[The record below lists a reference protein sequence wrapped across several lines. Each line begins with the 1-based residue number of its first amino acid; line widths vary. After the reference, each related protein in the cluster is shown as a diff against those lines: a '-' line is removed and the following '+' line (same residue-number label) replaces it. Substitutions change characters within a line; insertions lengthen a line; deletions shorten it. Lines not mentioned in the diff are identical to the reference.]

1 MKKFLLIIAL
11 IISGMGLNA
20 RNVTDVANNDSQLSF
35 ANIAVEESEI
45 PDDCYELVFNLTD
58 SYGDGWNGGNLH
70 VEFNETT
77 ENLTIENG
85 HSAAFSFIIPKGT
98 VINLTIIPGQYPSEV
113 GFNVSIKG
121 YVMLNIAQ
129 GTYNNNNEENYEIV
143 VPQRLPFI
151 ENSLAEAVGLAED
164 GETIFLTEDLAGEG
178 AVIDKDIVID
188 FGGHTYSL
196 TEGVGSG
203 TLTSNGIQILQGN
216 NVTLKNGC
224 LKVADDYKQNF
235 YILVQNYANLT
246 IEDMHLDG
254 TNLDKYSST
263 DQDSYV
269 LSNNSGNVNIIGNT
283 NITANDEGDKAFAF
297 DVCKYANYDAP
308 TVSVNTIGQI
318 SGNIEVSEGLDSNLN
333 ITGGTFTMDVT
344 PWCSYG
350 FFSESDENG
359 IYDVVKIATGNSLT
373 IDYNGYSLTY
383 TITNTYVFPF
393 ECSVACFT
401 QPTEPTAITIPKT
414 VEINGVEVNVTSIEN
429 NAFYEC
435 SSLTSI
441 EIPNSI
447 TEIGNYA
454 FNGCSSLEKVI
465 FEEDS
470 ELTEFSDAVFSRCD
484 KLTAIDIPS
493 KVVKIHNYAFSES
506 WNMKSIRCLANDVPE
521 VEGFY
526 NTNLVQ
532 IQVPEESIETYK
544 ATEPWSNYTIIKIY
558 PYQYGEYVVEE
569 YEGYSLRFTANPL
582 YEGAEVRLETAPTEP
597 IAITIPAIVEINGVE
612 FNVTTIGTFAF
623 ESCSSLTRIEI
634 PGSVTSI
641 GEYAFVHCSNLNYV
655 RCYAENVPGPVMGVW
670 DDFNGN
676 MFSGADNIKNIQV
689 PEASIE
695 AYKATIPWM
704 WHNVTKIYPYFV
716 GEEFVIDC
724 EEGYSL
730 KFTAM
735 EDLEC
740 SVTGSIQPTEP
751 TAITI
756 PATVE
761 INGVELSVTRI
772 GEGAF
777 SGCSSLTSIEIP
789 SGVTEIGI
797 YAFYNCQSLES
808 VTFGENSQLA
818 TIGESAFRNCSSLTA
833 IDIPRKVVKIHNNAF
848 SDNWNMKSIRCLA
861 NDVPEVNEGGKFYSV
876 NIVQI
881 QVPEESIEAYKAA
894 EPWKNYTITKIY
906 PYHYGEY
913 VVEEYE
919 GYSLR
924 FTANP
929 LYEGAEVRLETAP
942 TEPTAITIPETVKI
956 NGIDFNVTSIESDA
970 FYQCSSLTSIEIP
983 SSVTE
988 IGSGAFYDCQS
999 LESVTFGE
1007 NSQLATIGESAFSYC
1022 SSLTSIEI
1030 PSGVTE
1036 IGSYAFGNCQSLE
1049 SVTFGENSQLA
1060 TIGESAFSGCSSLT
1074 SIEIPSGVT
1083 TIGEFAFY
1091 DCSSL
1096 TSIEIPSSV
1105 TTIGNNTFNGC
1116 SNLEKV
1122 VFEEDSELA
1131 TIEESAFRN
1140 CSSLTSIEIPSGV
1153 TTIGNYAFADCSN
1166 IEKLV
1171 FEENS
1176 QLTTIGNSAFAG
1188 CSSLTSIEIPSSVT
1202 TIGESAF
1209 SGCSN
1214 LVKVAF
1220 EENSQLKSIEDYL
1233 FSGCRSLRSIEIPN
1247 SVKSIGYRSFGE
1259 CRALTSITFEENSQL
1274 VSIGEAAFSNIF
1286 PNFKS
1291 IEIPSSVKEI
1301 KDEAFSSCWDL
1312 ENITFE
1318 ENSQLTS
1325 LGQSV
1330 FEGTPIKEIELPS
1343 CLTAISPSAFKGCEQ
1358 LKSVFIPKNVEYIRN
1373 FAFQN
1378 CSQLETVIIEE
1389 GSKLTSINDLSFSGC
1404 NNLQKIVIPS
1414 GVTYIGFESFSNC
1427 NNMTMVECYATDVPQ
1442 TDSDAFNGCPE
1453 RMRIQVPAE
1462 SLEKYQAETPWNN
1475 YTLVTEI
1482 VRHEIVTSINKEY
1495 MGTTEGDGT
1504 YFNGE
1509 SVTVK
1514 ATAREYGSSW
1524 WDENGQWH
1532 SFYDNSTF
1540 VYWTENGEFVSREQ
1554 EYTFVA
1560 EADRNLQANFM
1571 NNNHWTADPG
1581 ISSHNMTVWAD
1592 VQLEGVSANNI
1603 NIEIG
1608 AFCDGELRGNARI
1621 QYFEAVDKFM
1631 YQLVIYGTNNDNIKF
1646 KLYDHNTQKEMEYLS
1661 HDYLTFVEDATHG
1674 SVGAPKVINFIPISR
1689 IPIEVVCNI
1698 PEACD
1703 VEGAGDYFQGEQVTI
1718 TANDVE
1724 GFLFKNWTLD
1734 GEVISTDKSYTFRVE
1749 RQLRF
1754 VANYEYAHVRHLN
1767 KGWNWYSTYM
1777 QLSGAEGLETVQ
1789 SALGSAATQIKSQ
1802 TAFDTYEYGEWIGAL
1817 DEYYTEKMYMIDIN
1831 SYYGQDITIKGTP
1844 ANPSDYTIELKPN
1857 WNWVG
1862 YPVSYNMSIE
1872 EALQNITPM
1881 HGDYF
1886 KSQTHFSQYY
1896 EGAGWLGALQ
1906 TLEKGQGYMYQNISG
1921 ETREFVYPNQS
1932 NAKSELKSNASLAN
1946 NYWNANMSAYPTNM
1960 SVIAIVENNGMEMS
1974 DYEIAAFSNGECRGS
1989 ARPIY
1994 IEQLDVYMTF
2004 LTICGEVGET
2014 LTFKYYDVASAETY
2028 TLSSVI
2034 TYAANA
2040 TLGTIDTPYIMSM
2053 STTGINENTYDKVNV
2068 YPNPVNVNSE
2078 LYLETE
2084 CDNVEIY
2091 NALGVRIAE
2100 YENVSKIDGIE
2111 TSGVYV
2117 IKVTE
2122 QGNVK
2127 YNRIVVK

>member
-1 MKKFLLIIAL
+1 
-11 IISGMGLNA
+11 MGLNA
-20 RNVTDVANNDSQLSF
+20 Q
-35 ANIAVEESEI
+35 
-45 PDDCYELVFNLTD
+45 NL
-58 SYGDGWNGGNLH
+58 G
-70 VEFNETT
+70 
-77 ENLTIENG
+77 
-85 HSAAFSFIIPKGT
+85 
-98 VINLTIIPGQYPSEV
+98 
-113 GFNVSIKG
+113 
-121 YVMLNIAQ
+121 
-129 GTYNNNNEENYEIV
+129 
-143 VPQRLPFI
+143 
-151 ENSLAEAVGLAED
+151 EA
-164 GETIFLTEDLAGEG
+164 T
-178 AVIDKDIVID
+178 
-188 FGGHTYSL
+188 
-196 TEGVGSG
+196 
-203 TLTSNGIQILQGN
+203 
-216 NVTLKNGC
+216 
-224 LKVADDYKQNF
+224 
-235 YILVQNYANLT
+235 
-246 IEDMHLDG
+246 
-254 TNLDKYSST
+254 
-263 DQDSYV
+263 
-269 LSNNSGNVNIIGNT
+269 
-283 NITANDEGDKAFAF
+283 
-297 DVCKYANYDAP
+297 
-308 TVSVNTIGQI
+308 
-318 SGNIEVSEGLDSNLN
+318 
-333 ITGGTFTMDVT
+333 
-344 PWCSYG
+344 
-350 FFSESDENG
+350 
-359 IYDVVKIATGNSLT
+359 T
-373 IDYNGYSLTY
+373 IDYEGYSLHF
-383 TITNTYVFPF
+383 TITNVEPA
-393 ECSVACFT
+393 ECSVRCST
-401 QPTEPTAITIPKT
+401 QPTEPTAITIPET
-414 VEINGVEVNVTSIEN
+414 VKINGIDFNVTIIESD
-429 NAFYEC
+429 AFYEC

-441 EIPNSI
+441 EIPSGV
-447 TEIGNYA
+447 TEIGNFA
-454 FNGCSSLEKVI
+454 FLSCQNLESVTFGENSQLATIGESAFAGCSSLTSIE
-465 FEEDS
+465 
-470 ELTEFSDAVFSRCD
+470 
-484 KLTAIDIPS
+484 IPS
-493 KVVKIHNYAFSES
+493 GVTTIGEAAFNDCSSLTSIEIPSSVTTIGNSAFYYCSSLTSIEIPSGVTTIGEGAFRECSSLTSIEIPSSVTTIGVRAFSYCFS
-506 WNMKSIRCLANDVPE
+506 L
-521 VEGFY
+521 
-526 NTNLVQ
+526 T
-532 IQVPEESIETYK
+532 SIEIPSSV
-544 ATEPWSNYTIIKIY
+544 TEIGS
-558 PYQYGEYVVEE
+558 
-569 YEGYSLRFTANPL
+569 
-582 YEGAEVRLETAPTEP
+582 GAFSVCVRLES
-597 IAITIPAIVEINGVE
+597 
-612 FNVTTIGTFAF
+612 VTFGEDSQLATIGTFAF
-623 ESCSSLTRIEI
+623 ESCSILTRIEI

-641 GEYAFVHCSNLNYV
+641 GEYAFAQCSNLNYI

-689 PEASIE
+689 PESSIE
-695 AYKATIPWM
+695 AYKTTQPWM
-704 WHNVTKIYPYFV
+704 WHNITKIYPYFV
-716 GEEFVIDC
+716 GEEFVIDY

-735 EDLEC
+735 EDFEC

-761 INGVELSVTRI
+761 INGVEV
-772 GEGAF
+772 
-777 SGCSSLTSIEIP
+777 
-789 SGVTEIGI
+789 
-797 YAFYNCQSLES
+797 
-808 VTFGENSQLA
+808 
-818 TIGESAFRNCSSLTA
+818 
-833 IDIPRKVVKIHNNAF
+833 
-848 SDNWNMKSIRCLA
+848 
-861 NDVPEVNEGGKFYSV
+861 
-876 NIVQI
+876 
-881 QVPEESIEAYKAA
+881 
-894 EPWKNYTITKIY
+894 
-906 PYHYGEY
+906 
-913 VVEEYE
+913 
-919 GYSLR
+919 
-924 FTANP
+924 
-929 LYEGAEVRLETAP
+929 
-942 TEPTAITIPETVKI
+942 
-956 NGIDFNVTSIESDA
+956 NVTSIGNEA
-970 FYQCSSLTSIEIP
+970 F
-983 SSVTE
+983 
-988 IGSGAFYDCQS
+988 
-999 LESVTFGE
+999 
-1007 NSQLATIGESAFSYC
+1007 NS
-1022 SSLTSIEI
+1022 
-1030 PSGVTE
+1030 
-1036 IGSYAFGNCQSLE
+1036 
-1049 SVTFGENSQLA
+1049 
-1060 TIGESAFSGCSSLT
+1060 
-1074 SIEIPSGVT
+1074 
-1083 TIGEFAFY
+1083 
-1091 DCSSL
+1091 CSSL

-1524 WDENGQWH
+1524 RDENGQWH

-1674 SVGAPKVINFIPISR
+1674 SVGTPKVINFIPISR

>member
-58 SYGDGWNGGNLH
+58 MYGDGWEGGSLL

-85 HSAAFSFIIPKGT
+85 RYAAFSFIIPKGT

-113 GFNVSIKG
+113 GFNLSIKG

-129 GTYNNNNEENYEIV
+129 GTYNNNNEVNYEIV

-151 ENSLAEAVGLAED
+151 ENSLAETVGLAED

-308 TVSVNTIGQI
+308 TVSVNTIGEI
-318 SGNIEVSEGLDSNLN
+318 SGNIEVSEGLDGNLN

-344 PWCSYG
+344 PWCPYG
-350 FFSESDENG
+350 FFTESDENG

-383 TITNTYVFPF
+383 TITNTDVFPF
-393 ECSVACFT
+393 ECSVRCSA
-401 QPTEPTAITIPKT
+401 QPTAPTAITIPET
-414 VEINGVEVNVTSIEN
+414 VEINGVEVNVTSIKNE
-429 NAFYEC
+429 AF
-435 SSLTSI
+435 
-441 EIPNSI
+441 
-447 TEIGNYA
+447 
-454 FNGCSSLEKVI
+454 
-465 FEEDS
+465 
-470 ELTEFSDAVFSRCD
+470 R
-484 KLTAIDIPS
+484 
-493 KVVKIHNYAFSES
+493 
-506 WNMKSIRCLANDVPE
+506 
-521 VEGFY
+521 
-526 NTNLVQ
+526 
-532 IQVPEESIETYK
+532 
-544 ATEPWSNYTIIKIY
+544 
-558 PYQYGEYVVEE
+558 
-569 YEGYSLRFTANPL
+569 
-582 YEGAEVRLETAPTEP
+582 
-597 IAITIPAIVEINGVE
+597 
-612 FNVTTIGTFAF
+612 
-623 ESCSSLTRIEI
+623 
-634 PGSVTSI
+634 
-641 GEYAFVHCSNLNYV
+641 
-655 RCYAENVPGPVMGVW
+655 
-670 DDFNGN
+670 
-676 MFSGADNIKNIQV
+676 
-689 PEASIE
+689 
-695 AYKATIPWM
+695 
-704 WHNVTKIYPYFV
+704 
-716 GEEFVIDC
+716 
-724 EEGYSL
+724 
-730 KFTAM
+730 
-735 EDLEC
+735 
-740 SVTGSIQPTEP
+740 
-751 TAITI
+751 
-756 PATVE
+756 
-761 INGVELSVTRI
+761 
-772 GEGAF
+772 
-777 SGCSSLTSIEIP
+777 GCSSLTSIEIP
-789 SGVTEIGI
+789 SAVTTIEE
-797 YAFYNCQSLES
+797 YAF
-808 VTFGENSQLA
+808 A
-818 TIGESAFRNCSSLTA
+818 
-833 IDIPRKVVKIHNNAF
+833 
-848 SDNWNMKSIRCLA
+848 
-861 NDVPEVNEGGKFYSV
+861 
-876 NIVQI
+876 
-881 QVPEESIEAYKAA
+881 
-894 EPWKNYTITKIY
+894 
-906 PYHYGEY
+906 
-913 VVEEYE
+913 
-919 GYSLR
+919 
-924 FTANP
+924 
-929 LYEGAEVRLETAP
+929 
-942 TEPTAITIPETVKI
+942 
-956 NGIDFNVTSIESDA
+956 
-970 FYQCSSLTSIEIP
+970 
-983 SSVTE
+983 
-988 IGSGAFYDCQS
+988 
-999 LESVTFGE
+999 
-1007 NSQLATIGESAFSYC
+1007 
-1022 SSLTSIEI
+1022 
-1030 PSGVTE
+1030 
-1036 IGSYAFGNCQSLE
+1036 
-1049 SVTFGENSQLA
+1049 
-1060 TIGESAFSGCSSLT
+1060 GCSSL
-1074 SIEIPSGVT
+1074 
-1083 TIGEFAFY
+1083 
-1091 DCSSL
+1091 
-1096 TSIEIPSSV
+1096 
-1105 TTIGNNTFNGC
+1105 
-1116 SNLEKV
+1116 
-1122 VFEEDSELA
+1122 
-1131 TIEESAFRN
+1131 
-1140 CSSLTSIEIPSGV
+1140 
-1153 TTIGNYAFADCSN
+1153 
-1166 IEKLV
+1166 EKLV

-1176 QLTTIGNSAFAG
+1176 QLTTIRNNTFEG

-1960 SVIAIVENNGMEMS
+1960 SIIAIVENNGMEMS

>member
-11 IISGMGLNA
+11 IVYGIGLNA
-20 RNVTDVANNDSQLSF
+20 
-35 ANIAVEESEI
+35 
-45 PDDCYELVFNLTD
+45 
-58 SYGDGWNGGNLH
+58 
-70 VEFNETT
+70 
-77 ENLTIENG
+77 
-85 HSAAFSFIIPKGT
+85 
-98 VINLTIIPGQYPSEV
+98 
-113 GFNVSIKG
+113 
-121 YVMLNIAQ
+121 
-129 GTYNNNNEENYEIV
+129 
-143 VPQRLPFI
+143 
-151 ENSLAEAVGLAED
+151 
-164 GETIFLTEDLAGEG
+164 
-178 AVIDKDIVID
+178 
-188 FGGHTYSL
+188 
-196 TEGVGSG
+196 
-203 TLTSNGIQILQGN
+203 
-216 NVTLKNGC
+216 
-224 LKVADDYKQNF
+224 QNF
-235 YILVQNYANLT
+235 G
-246 IEDMHLDG
+246 E
-254 TNLDKYSST
+254 ST
-263 DQDSYV
+263 
-269 LSNNSGNVNIIGNT
+269 
-283 NITANDEGDKAFAF
+283 
-297 DVCKYANYDAP
+297 
-308 TVSVNTIGQI
+308 
-318 SGNIEVSEGLDSNLN
+318 
-333 ITGGTFTMDVT
+333 
-344 PWCSYG
+344 
-350 FFSESDENG
+350 
-359 IYDVVKIATGNSLT
+359 T
-373 IDYNGYSLTY
+373 ID
-383 TITNTYVFPF
+383 
-393 ECSVACFT
+393 
-401 QPTEPTAITIPKT
+401 
-414 VEINGVEVNVTSIEN
+414 
-429 NAFYEC
+429 
-435 SSLTSI
+435 
-441 EIPNSI
+441 
-447 TEIGNYA
+447 
-454 FNGCSSLEKVI
+454 
-465 FEEDS
+465 
-470 ELTEFSDAVFSRCD
+470 
-484 KLTAIDIPS
+484 
-493 KVVKIHNYAFSES
+493 
-506 WNMKSIRCLANDVPE
+506 
-521 VEGFY
+521 
-526 NTNLVQ
+526 
-532 IQVPEESIETYK
+532 
-544 ATEPWSNYTIIKIY
+544 
-558 PYQYGEYVVEE
+558 
-569 YEGYSLRFTANPL
+569 YEGYSLQFTITN
-582 YEGAEVRLETAPTEP
+582 VEP
-597 IAITIPAIVEINGVE
+597 A
-612 FNVTTIGTFAF
+612 
-623 ESCSSLTRIEI
+623 
-634 PGSVTSI
+634 
-641 GEYAFVHCSNLNYV
+641 
-655 RCYAENVPGPVMGVW
+655 
-670 DDFNGN
+670 
-676 MFSGADNIKNIQV
+676 
-689 PEASIE
+689 
-695 AYKATIPWM
+695 
-704 WHNVTKIYPYFV
+704 
-716 GEEFVIDC
+716 
-724 EEGYSL
+724 
-730 KFTAM
+730 
-735 EDLEC
+735 EC
-740 SVTGSIQPTEP
+740 SVYCTTQPTEP

-772 GEGAF
+772 GDGAF
-777 SGCSSLTSIEIP
+777 SDCSSLTSIEIP
-789 SGVTEIGI
+789 SGVTEIVGG
-797 YAFYNCQSLES
+797 AFSH
-808 VTFGENSQLA
+808 
-818 TIGESAFRNCSSLTA
+818 CSSLTSIEIPSSVTTIGYSAFYYCSNLEKVVFEEDSQLVA
-833 IDIPRKVVKIHNNAF
+833 IGGEAFGYCNNLICFDIPSNVVQISEWTFVGSENF
-848 SDNWNMKSIRCLA
+848 KSIRFWSKE
-861 NDVPEVNEGGKFYSV
+861 VPEVPNCYFEGLSGSL
-876 NIVQI
+876 II
-881 QVPEESIEAYKAA
+881 QVPEESIELYKSTDFGMY
-894 EPWKNYTITKIY
+894 YTITKIY

-929 LYEGAEVRLETAP
+929 LVEGAVVRLETSS
-942 TEPTAITIPETVKI
+942 TESTAITIPATVEI
-956 NGIDFNVTSIESDA
+956 NGVEINVISIENEA
-970 FYQCSSLTSIEIP
+970 FRECSSLTSIEIP
-983 SSVTE
+983 SSVTT
-988 IGSGAFYDCQS
+988 IGFNAFQNCSS
-999 LESVTFGE
+999 LEKVIFE
-1007 NSQLATIGESAFSYC
+1007 EDSQLTTIVQDAFSYC

-1030 PSGVTE
+1030 PSGVT
-1036 IGSYAFGNCQSLE
+1036 
-1049 SVTFGENSQLA
+1049 
-1060 TIGESAFSGCSSLT
+1060 TIGG
-1074 SIEIPSGVT
+1074 G
-1083 TIGEFAFY
+1083 AFY
-1091 DCSSL
+1091 
-1096 TSIEIPSSV
+1096 
-1105 TTIGNNTFNGC
+1105 GC

-1122 VFEEDSELA
+1122 VFEE
-1131 TIEESAFRN
+1131 
-1140 CSSLTSIEIPSGV
+1140 
-1153 TTIGNYAFADCSN
+1153 
-1166 IEKLV
+1166 
-1171 FEENS
+1171 NS
-1176 QLTTIGNSAFAG
+1176 QLTTIGELAFVG
-1188 CSSLTSIEIPSSVT
+1188 CSSLTSIEIPNSVT
-1202 TIGESAF
+1202 TIGGFVFED
-1209 SGCSN
+1209 CSN

-1220 EENSQLKSIEDYL
+1220 EENSQLQSIENSA
-1233 FSGCRSLRSIEIPN
+1233 FRICGNLRSIEIPN
-1247 SVKSIGYRSFGE
+1247 SVKSIEKCAFEACY
-1259 CRALTSITFEENSQL
+1259 ALTNVSFEENSQL
-1274 VSIGEAAFSNIF
+1274 VSIGKSAFNA
-1286 PNFKS
+1286 NMNLKS

-1301 KDEAFSSCWDL
+1301 QDEAFGQCWGL
-1312 ENITFE
+1312 EEVTFE

-1325 LGQSV
+1325 LGKSV
-1330 FEGTPIKEIELPS
+1330 FAGAPIKEIELPS
-1343 CLTAISPSAFKGCEQ
+1343 CLTAIGSSAFKDCAQ
-1358 LKSVFIPKNVEYIRN
+1358 LKSVFIPKNVEYIRIL
-1373 FAFQN
+1373 AFQN

-1524 WDENGQWH
+1524 RDENGQWH

-1674 SVGAPKVINFIPISR
+1674 SVETPKVINFIPISR

>member
-1 MKKFLLIIAL
+1 M
-11 IISGMGLNA
+11 
-20 RNVTDVANNDSQLSF
+20 
-35 ANIAVEESEI
+35 
-45 PDDCYELVFNLTD
+45 
-58 SYGDGWNGGNLH
+58 
-70 VEFNETT
+70 
-77 ENLTIENG
+77 
-85 HSAAFSFIIPKGT
+85 
-98 VINLTIIPGQYPSEV
+98 
-113 GFNVSIKG
+113 
-121 YVMLNIAQ
+121 
-129 GTYNNNNEENYEIV
+129 
-143 VPQRLPFI
+143 
-151 ENSLAEAVGLAED
+151 
-164 GETIFLTEDLAGEG
+164 
-178 AVIDKDIVID
+178 
-188 FGGHTYSL
+188 

-235 YILVQNYANLT
+235 YILVQNYSNLT
-246 IEDMHLDG
+246 IQDMHLDG

-318 SGNIEVSEGLDSNLN
+318 SGNIEVSEGLDGNLN

-344 PWCSYG
+344 PWCPYG
-350 FFSESDENG
+350 FACKSSENG
-359 IYDVVKIATGNSLT
+359 TYGVSTAVASGDDVT

-383 TITNTYVFPF
+383 TITNTDVFPF
-393 ECSVACFT
+393 ECSVRCSA
-401 QPTEPTAITIPKT
+401 QPTAPTAITIPET

-441 EIPNSI
+441 EIPSSV
-447 TEIGNYA
+447 TTIGNDA
-454 FNGCSSLEKVI
+454 FNNCSNLQSVT
-465 FEEDS
+465 FGEDS
-470 ELTEFSDAVFSRCD
+470 ELIEFKGGIFGCCG

-493 KVVKIHNYAFSES
+493 KVVKIDAWAFSES
-506 WNMKSIRCLANDVPE
+506 WNIKSIRCYAKEVPE
-521 VEGFY
+521 VGGSFA
-526 NTNLVQ
+526 NT
-532 IQVPEESIETYK
+532 
-544 ATEPWSNYTIIKIY
+544 
-558 PYQYGEYVVEE
+558 
-569 YEGYSLRFTANPL
+569 
-582 YEGAEVRLETAPTEP
+582 
-597 IAITIPAIVEINGVE
+597 
-612 FNVTTIGTFAF
+612 
-623 ESCSSLTRIEI
+623 
-634 PGSVTSI
+634 
-641 GEYAFVHCSNLNYV
+641 
-655 RCYAENVPGPVMGVW
+655 
-670 DDFNGN
+670 
-676 MFSGADNIKNIQV
+676 
-689 PEASIE
+689 
-695 AYKATIPWM
+695 
-704 WHNVTKIYPYFV
+704 
-716 GEEFVIDC
+716 
-724 EEGYSL
+724 
-730 KFTAM
+730 
-735 EDLEC
+735 
-740 SVTGSIQPTEP
+740 
-751 TAITI
+751 
-756 PATVE
+756 
-761 INGVELSVTRI
+761 
-772 GEGAF
+772 
-777 SGCSSLTSIEIP
+777 
-789 SGVTEIGI
+789 
-797 YAFYNCQSLES
+797 
-808 VTFGENSQLA
+808 
-818 TIGESAFRNCSSLTA
+818 
-833 IDIPRKVVKIHNNAF
+833 
-848 SDNWNMKSIRCLA
+848 
-861 NDVPEVNEGGKFYSV
+861 

-881 QVPEESIEAYKAA
+881 QVPEESIEAYKSA
-894 EPWKNYTITKIY
+894 EHWKNYTITKIY

-942 TEPTAITIPETVKI
+942 TAPTAITIPEKVKI
-956 NGIDFNVTSIESDA
+956 NGVEINVTSIENEA
-970 FYQCSSLTSIEIP
+970 FNICSSLTSIEIP

-988 IGSGAFYDCQS
+988 IGAVAFQS
-999 LESVTFGE
+999 CTNLVKVVFEE
-1007 NSQLATIGESAFSYC
+1007 NSQLTTIGEFTFNNC

-1036 IGSYAFGNCQSLE
+1036 IREYAFRN
-1049 SVTFGENSQLA
+1049 
-1060 TIGESAFSGCSSLT
+1060 CSSLT

-1083 TIGEFAFY
+1083 EIREYAFN

-1105 TTIGNNTFNGC
+1105 TTIGEYAFAGC
-1116 SNLEKV
+1116 SSLEKV
-1122 VFEEDSELA
+1122 
-1131 TIEESAFRN
+1131 
-1140 CSSLTSIEIPSGV
+1140 
-1153 TTIGNYAFADCSN
+1153 
-1166 IEKLV
+1166 V

-1176 QLTTIGNSAFAG
+1176 QLTTIGNGAFSG
-1188 CSSLTSIEIPSSVT
+1188 CSSLTSIEIPSSVI

-1209 SGCSN
+1209 SSCYN

-1220 EENSQLKSIEDYL
+1220 EENSQLESIGNSA
-1233 FSGCRSLRSIEIPN
+1233 FWGCGNLRSIEIPN
-1247 SVKSIGYRSFGE
+1247 SVKSIGSGAFVSCG
-1259 CRALTSITFEENSQL
+1259 LTSVSIEENSQL
-1274 VSIGEAAFSNIF
+1274 VSIGGGAFNA
-1286 PNFKS
+1286 NTNLKS

-1301 KDEAFSSCWDL
+1301 QDEAFGQCWGL
-1312 ENITFE
+1312 EEVTFE

-1330 FEGTPIKEIELPS
+1330 FAGAPIKEIELPN
-1343 CLTAISPSAFKGCEQ
+1343 CLTAISPSAFKGCGQ

-1378 CSQLETVIIEE
+1378 CRQLETVIIEE

-1414 GVTYIGFESFSNC
+1414 GVTYIGFESFANC

-1495 MGTTEGDGT
+1495 MGTTVGDGT

-1509 SVTVK
+1509 SVTVR
-1514 ATAREYGSSW
+1514 AYTY
-1524 WDENGQWH
+1524 
-1532 SFYDNSTF
+1532 YPF
-1540 VYWTENGEFVSREQ
+1540 VYWTENGVFVSREQ

-1571 NNNHWTADPG
+1571 NNNHWTANPG

-1661 HDYLTFVEDATHG
+1661 HDYLTFSADATHG
-1674 SVGAPKVINFIPISR
+1674 SVEAPKVINFIPISR

-1698 PEACD
+1698 PEACN

-1734 GEVISTDKSYTFRVE
+1734 GNVISTDKSYTFRVE

-1777 QLSGAEGLETVQ
+1777 QLSGEEGLETVQ

-1802 TAFDTYEYGEWIGAL
+1802 TAFDTYEHGEWIGAL

-1862 YPVSYNMSIE
+1862 YPVSYNMSID
-1872 EALQNITPM
+1872 EALHNITPM

-1932 NAKSELKSNASLAN
+1932 NVKSELKSNASLAN

-2127 YNRIVVK
+2127 YNRIIVR